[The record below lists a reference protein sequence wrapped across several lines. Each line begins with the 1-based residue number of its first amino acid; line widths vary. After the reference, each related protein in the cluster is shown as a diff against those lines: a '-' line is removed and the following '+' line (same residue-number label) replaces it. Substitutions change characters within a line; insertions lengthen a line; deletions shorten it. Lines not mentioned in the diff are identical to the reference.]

1 MIREGV
7 KLPEKVQNKIPDLV
21 RSVASDKDI
30 VALFAFGSL
39 ARNALKPMSDLDFG
53 VLLSF
58 RLDKNERFKKHI
70 ELIKLFTDF
79 LKTDEIDLIEMND
92 VPPRIAFQILK
103 TGKLLFCNDRTTLID
118 FRERL
123 IKTFLDFKP
132 VREAFDSVFLKGI
145 GYHGRAD

>member
-1 MIREGV
+1 MIRDGV
-7 KLPEKVQNKIPDLV
+7 KLPEGVQDKIPDLV

-58 RLDKNERFKKHI
+58 RLNKNERFEKHI
-70 ELIKLFTDF
+70 KLIGQFTDF
-79 LKTDEIDLIEMND
+79 LKTDEIDLIDMND

-103 TGKLLFCNDRTTLID
+103 TGKLLFCNDRAALID

-123 IKTFLDFKP
+123 IKIYLDFKP